1 MVRLLP
7 SQGSACSQ
15 AKPTV
20 RLLSSQHSPLATSS
34 RMVRLPMQWLLASSQ
49 SPLAPK
55 PPARLPVASGRNK
68 PARRRGAH
76 VPDSRVAV
84 PRRRRM
90 SHDLKGFQ
98 GSGPRSRASRWTAGA
113 RCFYLQPSRLMS
125 HVSGNEQAGRDRL
138 DRDDAQ
144 LVIGVADGHSGLR
157 QPMWR
162 FDPAIRLVGRRDVV
176 GEAIQPQL
184 HDVCACSS
192 KTRGGIAAV
201 LAGKEAP

>member
-1 MVRLLP
+1 MRDPWFGNGGGRALI
-7 SQGSACSQ
+7 
-15 AKPTV
+15 
-20 RLLSSQHSPLATSS
+20 
-34 RMVRLPMQWLLASSQ
+34 
-49 SPLAPK
+49 
-55 PPARLPVASGRNK
+55 ARQLG
-68 PARRRGAH
+68 RRGH
-76 VPDSRVAV
+76 
-84 PRRRRM
+84 
-90 SHDLKGFQ
+90 
-98 GSGPRSRASRWTAGA
+98 RARA
-113 RCFYLQPSRLMS
+113 LQ
-125 HVSGNEQAGRDRL
+125 H
-138 DRDDAQ
+138 RDDAQ